1 MLNLVYRFTSLEQFY
16 FDIGAFLS
24 SHLVSKRTN
33 NVCKFIATKGASFDI
48 TAGSSYEV
56 MC

>member
-24 SHLVSKRTN
+24 SHPVSKRTN
-33 NVCKFIATKGASFDI
+33 NVCKFIATKSASFDI